1 MDYVV
6 ITKIR
11 ITYDNTEFQRRSWR
25 TQINS
30 QFNLGQ
36 NFWCETTTLMT
47 TNDSHMTIVGS
58 VYVVYRLILEPS
70 FMRYA
75 HASVKDDNYRLLNEY
90 SVLGLIQNQIPW
102 SHFFYVIIKFI
113 K

>member
-6 ITKIR
+6 ITKLR

-30 QFNLGQ
+30 QFSLGQ
-36 NFWCETTTLMT
+36 NFYNPHDNQGQPHDC
-47 TNDSHMTIVGS
+47 IVGS
-58 VYVVYRLILEPS
+58 VYVVYRLILLS

-75 HASVKDDNYRLLNEY
+75 NTSVKDDNHRAL
-90 SVLGLIQNQIPW
+90 
-102 SHFFYVIIKFI
+102 
-113 K
+113 